1 MSARAAT
8 TLLALALAAIV
19 LASAVTWLDTDS
31 AAIDSV
37 QMLRLARV
45 TETVDGRR
53 SPPVAILLPL
63 HWDVAHKGSS
73 GSADFAINFALAP
86 GANSLRAPHALFISR
101 LGSAYEIEVNAV
113 LLASAG
119 SLTARNDRWSAKY
132 PVTVSIPSPLLVVNN
147 ELVVRIRADA
157 GYRAGL
163 APVIVGP
170 TSQVAP
176 LARRAERLRVGLP
189 LAASVLSLLVAC
201 FCALLWWQ
209 QRDPLYLWAGWGEAL
224 WAVSVA
230 DSVIETAPLPWPY
243 WGIALLLLRAAWAW
257 SLYAIAQQVS
267 GPRPR
272 AEYWTMLAVQAG
284 VLLCV
289 LLMLTQHS
297 TRPLLYWYAA
307 TFSLWAWVI
316 VRLAVQAWRAPTAE
330 RCIIVLALVAV
341 MAANIRD
348 VWAGRFDPALYDESA
363 WAKYVATLVGV
374 ALMWIV
380 SKRFLQARSEALRL
394 NASLA
399 QRIEDKEREL
409 NQSFAR
415 LSEVERSRAVL
426 AERERILR
434 DMHDGVGSNLAA
446 AVRQLES
453 GRATPQEVVKSLRES
468 MDHLKLSIDAMNFPA
483 GDVNALLA
491 SLRYRLQPRIESAG
505 LVVLWEVE
513 PLPLWISAGDEAMRH
528 LQFLVLEVISN
539 VLQHA
544 RATTLKMLASGT
556 ATGIR
561 ITLADDGLGVRR
573 MPAHGLGS
581 MQVRAGLIGAML
593 TVESTAPGTRV
604 TIFLACAEGEE
615 APRAP

>member
-1 MSARAAT
+1 VRAPAGPS
-8 TLLALALAAIV
+8 LLALAIVGLV
-19 LASAVTWLDTDS
+19 LAGALTGLGADS
-31 AAIDSV
+31 ATPDSV
-37 QMLRLARV
+37 LILRQARV
-45 TETVDGRR
+45 AETVDGRR

-73 GSADFAINFALAP
+73 GSADFALDFPLPP
-86 GANSLRAPHALFISR
+86 GANSLREPHALFISR
-101 LGSAYEIEVNAV
+101 LGSAYEIEVNGV

-119 SLTARNDRWSAKY
+119 SLTASNERWSAKY
-132 PVTVSIPSPLLVVNN
+132 PVSVSIPSPLLAASN
-147 ELVVRIRADA
+147 EIVVRIRADA

-170 TSQVAP
+170 TAQVAP
-176 LARRAERLRVGLP
+176 LARRAERLRIGLP

-201 FCALLWWQ
+201 FCVLLWWQ
-209 QRDPLYLWAGWGEAL
+209 QRDPLYAWAGWGETL
-224 WAVSVA
+224 WAVTVA
-230 DSVIETAPLPWPY
+230 DTVIETAPLPWPY

-272 AEYWTMLAVQAG
+272 AEYWSMLAVQAG

-289 LLMLTQHS
+289 LLMVAQHS
-297 TRPLLYWYAA
+297 TRPLLYWYAI

-316 VRLAVQAWRAPTAE
+316 VRLAVQAWRAPTSE
-330 RCIIVLALVAV
+330 RFIIVLALVAV
-341 MAANIRD
+341 TAASVRD
-348 VWAGRFDPALYDESA
+348 AWAGRFDEALYDESA
-363 WAKYVATLVGV
+363 WAKYVATLVGA

-399 QRIEDKEREL
+399 QRVAEKEREL
-409 NQSFAR
+409 HDSFAR

-434 DMHDGVGSNLAA
+434 DMHDGVGSNLAT

-453 GRATPQEVVKSLRES
+453 GRSTPQEVVKSLRES
-468 MDHLKLSIDAMNFPA
+468 MDHLKLSIDAMNLPA

-491 SLRYRLQPRIESAG
+491 SLRYRLQPRIEGAG
-505 LVVLWEVE
+505 LVVRWDVE
-513 PLPLWISAGDEAMRH
+513 PLPRWSTASDEAMRH

-544 RATTLKMLASGT
+544 RATTLVMLASGT
-556 ATGIR
+556 GAGIR
-561 ITLADDGLGVRR
+561 IALADDGLGIGS
-573 MPAHGLGS
+573 MPAQGLGS
-581 MQVRAGLIGAML
+581 LQVRADLIGARL
-593 TVESTAPGTRV
+593 TVDSAAPGTRV
-604 TIFLACAEGEE
+604 TIFLPSASA
-615 APRAP
+615 